1 MFFTIFLLFSIYLL
15 VIACAIVLVIIF
27 TMPTKKYLKQ
37 NAKLLNI
44 NTILSTNTNANIGK
58 NINQH
63 LSNYSNAYVN
73 PNANADSNA
82 DSNANAAEV
91 QDLQSM
97 NTIINNNISPK
108 YKVVRNLGRGIQGNL
123 YLALDKDNNKFI
135 MKQIMLPTRPINT
148 HTQTLPQTLTLTSTS
163 KPTSTPNNISISN
176 NRNKK
181 TENNSEQLHFELN
194 ILKYLS
200 NNSTTRE
207 HINPC
212 LEYKVLDN
220 NVYTIFPIFNGY
232 SLSHMQNYLS
242 RLNHTEYYKLVFHL
256 IKTILHGMAK
266 IHKTHISHQN
276 VTENSILVS
285 SYTKPKELTVKFTDF
300 GLGCGHISNST
311 SNIIGNVMD
320 IDDYQN
326 DKYFNI
332 ATCKTNG
339 NVPIIISDNVM
350 AQLSESEYLQMSQ
363 KYDLLCL
370 GMIFLKLLLFFDNLD
385 IDLSKGYDKLFINN
399 VKRYIIDKY
408 MSKMQGKG
416 VQTNRR
422 LRQQK
427 TGEHSNIFPLLN
439 ISTEMENDLLEYL
452 KLLLTYVLCKTNNRK
467 TCQYVLDK
475 MIIYEK
481 YKNDF

>member
-1 MFFTIFLLFSIYLL
+1 
-15 VIACAIVLVIIF
+15 
-27 TMPTKKYLKQ
+27 
-37 NAKLLNI
+37 
-44 NTILSTNTNANIGK
+44 
-58 NINQH
+58 
-63 LSNYSNAYVN
+63 
-73 PNANADSNA
+73 
-82 DSNANAAEV
+82 
-91 QDLQSM
+91 
-97 NTIINNNISPK
+97 
-108 YKVVRNLGRGIQGNL
+108 
-123 YLALDKDNNKFI
+123 
-135 MKQIMLPTRPINT
+135 MLPTLPTET
-148 HTQTLPQTLTLTSTS
+148 HTSTPIS
-163 KPTSTPNNISISN
+163 TPISTPNNDSISN
-176 NRNKK
+176 NRNNKV
-181 TENNSEQLHFELN
+181 ENSNDQLHFELN

-256 IKTILHGMAK
+256 IKTILHGIAK
-266 IHKTHISHQN
+266 IHKTHIAHQN
-276 VTENSILVS
+276 INENSILVS
-285 SYTKPKELTVKFTDF
+285 SYLKPKELTVKFTDF

-350 AQLSESEYLQMSQ
+350 GQLSESEYLQMSQ

-385 IDLSKGYDKLFINN
+385 IDLSKGYNKLFINN
-399 VKRYIIDKY
+399 VKRYIIEKY
-408 MSKMQGKG
+408 MSKREGKG
-416 VQTNRR
+416 RQTNRR
-422 LRQQK
+422 LRQPI

-439 ISTEMENDLLEYL
+439 ISTEIEKDLLKYL

>member
-1 MFFTIFLLFSIYLL
+1 
-15 VIACAIVLVIIF
+15 
-27 TMPTKKYLKQ
+27 MPTKKYLKQ

-44 NTILSTNTNANIGK
+44 NTILSTNTNSNIGK

-63 LSNYSNAYVN
+63 TNNYSDAYSSAYPNAY
-73 PNANADSNA
+73 P
-82 DSNANAAEV
+82 NAAEV

-108 YKVVRNLGRGIQGNL
+108 YKVVRNLGKGIQGDL

-135 MKQIMLPTRPINT
+135 MKKIMLQPTDTPAST
-148 HTQTLPQTLTLTSTS
+148 HKST
-163 KPTSTPNNISISN
+163 PTSTPNNVSILN
-176 NRNKK
+176 NPNKK
-181 TENNSEQLHFELN
+181 MENDSDQLHFELN

-232 SLSHMQNYLS
+232 SLSHMKNYLS

-311 SNIIGNVMD
+311 SNIMGNIMD

-350 AQLSESEYLQMSQ
+350 GQLSESEYLQMSQ

-399 VKRYIIDKY
+399 VKQYIIDKY
-408 MSKMQGKG
+408 MSKLHGKRRQGIG
-416 VQTNRR
+416 RQTSRR
-422 LRQQK
+422 LRQPR

-439 ISTEMENDLLEYL
+439 ISSEIEKDLLEYL

-481 YKNDF
+481 YKMGV

>member
-1 MFFTIFLLFSIYLL
+1 MFLNLSLLFSIYLI
-15 VIACAIVLVIIF
+15 VIVI
-27 TMPTKKYLKQ
+27 TMHTKKYLKQ
-37 NAKLLNI
+37 NEKLLNI
-44 NTILSTNTNANIGK
+44 NTILN
-58 NINQH
+58 
-63 LSNYSNAYVN
+63 
-73 PNANADSNA
+73 
-82 DSNANAAEV
+82 SNANLYANLYANRYANAQET

-108 YKVVRNLGRGIQGNL
+108 YKVIRNLGRGIQGDL
-123 YLALDKDNNKFI
+123 YLAMDKDNNKFI
-135 MKQIMLPTRPINT
+135 MKKIML
-148 HTQTLPQTLTLTSTS
+148 QTI
-163 KPTSTPNNISISN
+163 PNNQYEKVENSN
-176 NRNKK
+176 D
-181 TENNSEQLHFELN
+181 QLHFELN

-232 SLSHMQNYLS
+232 SLSHMKNYLS
-242 RLNHTEYYKLVFHL
+242 RLNHSEYYKLVFHL

-276 VTENSILVS
+276 INENSILVS

-300 GLGCGHISNST
+300 GLGCGYISNSST
-311 SNIIGNVMD
+311 GNSKMSNLFSNVMD

-326 DKYFNI
+326 DKYFNL

-339 NVPIIISDNVM
+339 NVPIIISDSVM
-350 AQLSESEYLQMSQ
+350 GQLSESEYLQMSQ

-370 GMIFLKLLLFFDNLD
+370 GMIFLKLLLFFDNLN
-385 IDLSKGYDKLFINN
+385 IDLSRGYDKLFINN
-399 VKRYIIDKY
+399 VKQYIIEKY
-408 MSKMQGKG
+408 ISKIQGNG
-416 VQTNRR
+416 NGNGNRNR
-422 LRQQK
+422 NEKKTSRKLR
-427 TGEHSNIFPLLN
+427 TEEYSSNIFPQLN
-439 ISTEMENDLLEYL
+439 ISTEIENDLLEYL
-452 KLLLTYVLCKTNNRK
+452 KLLLNYVLCKTNNRK

-481 YKNDF
+481 YKMGV